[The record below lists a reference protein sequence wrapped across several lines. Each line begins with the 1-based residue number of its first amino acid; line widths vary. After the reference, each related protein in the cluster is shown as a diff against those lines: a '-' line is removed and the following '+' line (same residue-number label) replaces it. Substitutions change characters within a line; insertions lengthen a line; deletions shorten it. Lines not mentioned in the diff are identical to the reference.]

1 MDASYRVA
9 AVSAGAGMT
18 AVALTTAV
26 VGPTVLAAVAGIGAA
41 VPVGFIY
48 ALLLLDAN

>member
-1 MDASYRVA
+1 MEASYRVA
-9 AVSAGAGMT
+9 AVSTGAGMT

-26 VGPTVLAAVAGIGAA
+26 VGPTVLAVVAGIGAA

-48 ALLLLDAN
+48 SILLLDTN